1 MSDIQTIASTLGL
14 LLLLSLCIAWDMLI
28 FHMRMKHDKLDHQQK
43 QEEMKTELWI
53 DQRYQELEEK
63 KARLKNAKR

>member
-1 MSDIQTIASTLGL
+1 
-14 LLLLSLCIAWDMLI
+14 
-28 FHMRMKHDKLDHQQK
+28 MKHDKLDHQQK